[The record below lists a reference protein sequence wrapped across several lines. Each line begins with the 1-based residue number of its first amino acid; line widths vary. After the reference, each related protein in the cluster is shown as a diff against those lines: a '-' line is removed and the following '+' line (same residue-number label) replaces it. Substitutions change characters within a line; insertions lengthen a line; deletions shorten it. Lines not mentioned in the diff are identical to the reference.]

1 MVLTAKF
8 EGGFC
13 PADCGMRI
21 HIGDEIVRSE
31 EHDAF
36 IHASCAPAR
45 SPYELGPRET
55 LCGEHWLVRPCPHCD
70 E

>member
-1 MVLTAKF
+1 MALTAKF

-13 PADCGMRI
+13 PADCGFRI
-21 HIGDEIVRSE
+21 HIGDPIVKSE
-31 EHDAF
+31 EHGGF
-36 IHASCAPAR
+36 IHAGCATPTDR
-45 SPYELGPRET
+45 HELGPRES